1 MRKRISVLIVLSA
14 LVLLT
19 GCAKQTTDQES
30 EFEPEPLVIE
40 NSAWEPNG
48 TYYGTVVISGEG
60 MEDICY
66 EGAIFIEMDG
76 KYIRISCT
84 DAVRS
89 RFAERF

>member
-1 MRKRISVLIVLSA
+1 MRKRISALIVLSA
-14 LVLLT
+14 LVIMT

-40 NSAWEPNG
+40 NPGWEPSG
-48 TYYGTVVISGEG
+48 TYHGTIVISGEG

-66 EGAIFIEMDG
+66 EGAIFVKMDG

-89 RFAERF
+89 RFGERF

>member
-1 MRKRISVLIVLSA
+1 MRKRVSTLIVLSA
-14 LVLLT
+14 LAILS
-19 GCAKQTTDQES
+19 GCAKQTTEQES

-40 NSAWEPNG
+40 NSDWEPSG
-48 TYYGTVVISGEG
+48 TYYGTVVISGDG

-66 EGAIFIEMDG
+66 EGAIFVEMDG

-89 RFAERF
+89 KWNERF